1 MQSGMAIFG
10 LTPEGHFERGV
21 ALPGMLHEPGDQ
33 IALVFQVSTNQRNQ
47 FFNICTDQ
55 QSGCNKVKIT
65 ELLGPMVPL
74 ARKKNVRYQLKMSSS
89 FYELKINLRSL
100 KILKIMMNDLC

>member
-1 MQSGMAIFG
+1 M
-10 LTPEGHFERGV
+10 
-21 ALPGMLHEPGDQ
+21 
-33 IALVFQVSTNQRNQ
+33 
-47 FFNICTDQ
+47 
-55 QSGCNKVKIT
+55 KIT

-74 ARKKNVRYQLKMSSS
+74 AKKTVRYQLKMTSS